1 MTEQKKPNKFKQFV
15 TNHPEAIVYG
25 AATAIVA
32 SMYAYAVV
40 SATKASKAAIKEYN
54 EYTDKVNSLVA
65 QADADGKATYL
76 LADWTF
82 LLVPKDTTVDW
93 IQDITKL

>member
-15 TNHPEAIVYG
+15 TNHPDVVVYG
-25 AATAIVA
+25 AATAIIG
-32 SMYAYAVV
+32 SMYAYLVV
-40 SATKASKAAIKEYN
+40 NANKTAKAAIKEYN
-54 EYTDKVNSLVA
+54 EYGEKVNALIA

-76 LADWTF
+76 LADLTF
-82 LLVPKDTTVDW
+82 LLVPKDTPVNW

>member
-1 MTEQKKPNKFKQFV
+1 MTEQKKPSKFKQFV
-15 TNHPEAIVYG
+15 TNHPDVVIYG
-25 AATAIVA
+25 AATAIVG
-32 SMYAYAVV
+32 SMYAYLVV
-40 SATKASKAAIKEYN
+40 NANKAAKAAVKAHN
-54 EYTDKVNSLVA
+54 EYVDKVDSLIA

-82 LLVPKDTTVDW
+82 LLVPKETPVDW